1 MSAPISL
8 KARLALELP
17 GINRALARAVERLP
31 EPARPVARHIFE
43 AGGKRLR
50 PLLVVLM
57 ARLLGRNDEKTREL
71 AVTLEMLHAATLLH
85 DDVLD
90 NALTRRGKPAAHTLF
105 SVPGVILAGDALLA
119 GANALV
125 ADWGDCRLS
134 RCFSDATSH
143 TAAGEILEIAAQRH
157 VDVNAAAYEDMVRG
171 KTAWLIRAACEMGA
185 LAAGAGAAA
194 VEAAA
199 VYGENVGMAFQMV
212 DDALDFAPESV
223 TGKPTGGDV
232 REGKFTPPLRLYR
245 DSLDEAGRAA
255 FDGAFCAGLMT
266 EADAAAIAERIRT
279 AGFDTAVRRQADS
292 FLDAARQ
299 ALNNLPDRP
308 ERELL
313 RQMADY
319 VRDRKK

>member
-1 MSAPISL
+1 MIQL

-17 GINRALARAVERLP
+17 GINRALNTAVDTLP
-31 EPARPVARHIFE
+31 EPVRPVARHIFD

-50 PLLVVLM
+50 PLLTVLTS
-57 ARLLGRNDEKTREL
+57 RLLGHESKNIQDL
-71 AVTLEMLHAATLLH
+71 AITLEMLHAATLLH

-90 NALTRRGKPAAHTLF
+90 NAVSRRGKPAAHTLYDV
-105 SVPGVILAGDALLA
+105 SSVILAGDALLA

-125 ADWGDCRLS
+125 ANYGDTRLT
-134 RCFSDATSH
+134 RCFSEATSR
-143 TAAGEILEIAAQRH
+143 TAAGEILEIAAQRR
-157 VDVNAAAYEDMVRG
+157 VDSSSADYEDMVRG

-185 LAAGAGAAA
+185 LAAGADDACVAAA
-194 VEAAA
+194 AA
-199 VYGENVGMAFQMV
+199 YGENLGMAFQMV

-232 REGKFTPPLRLYR
+232 REGKLTPPLRLYR
-245 DSLDEAGRAA
+245 DSLNAEERSA
-255 FDGAFCAGLMT
+255 FDAAFCAGLMT
-266 EADAAAIAERIRT
+266 EADAASIAESIRQ
-279 AGFDTAVRRQADS
+279 AGYDDAVRRQADE

-299 ALNNLPDRP
+299 ALETLPDRP
-308 ERELL
+308 ERELM

>member
-1 MSAPISL
+1 MIQL

-17 GINRALARAVERLP
+17 GINRALDRAVDTLP
-31 EPARPVARHIFE
+31 EPVRPVARHIFD

-50 PLLVVLM
+50 PLLTVLTS
-57 ARLLGRNDEKTREL
+57 RLMGNERKGIQDL
-71 AVTLEMLHAATLLH
+71 AITLEMLHAATLLH

-90 NALTRRGKPAAHTLF
+90 NAVSRRGKPAAHTLF
-105 SVPGVILAGDALLA
+105 DVSSVILAGDALLA

-125 ADWGDCRLS
+125 ASHGDTRLT
-134 RCFSDATSH
+134 RCFSEATSR
-143 TAAGEILEIAAQRH
+143 TAAGEILEIAAQGR
-157 VDVNAAAYEDMVRG
+157 VDSTSADYEEMVRG

-185 LAAGAGAAA
+185 LAAGADDASVAAA
-194 VEAAA
+194 AT
-199 VYGENVGMAFQMV
+199 YGENLGMAFQMV

-232 REGKFTPPLRLYR
+232 REGKLTPPLRLYR
-245 DSLDEAGRAA
+245 DSLTAEERSA
-255 FDGAFCAGLMT
+255 FDAAFCAGLMT
-266 EADAAAIAERIRT
+266 EADAADIAERIRQ
-279 AGFDTAVRRQADS
+279 AGHDNAVRRQADE

-299 ALNNLPDRP
+299 ALETLPDRP
-308 ERELL
+308 ERELM

>member
-1 MSAPISL
+1 MIQL

-17 GINRALARAVERLP
+17 GINRALNKAVDTLP
-31 EPARPVARHIFE
+31 EPVRPVARHIFD

-50 PLLVVLM
+50 PLLTVLM
-57 ARLLGRNDEKTREL
+57 ARLLGHEAKSIQDL
-71 AVTLEMLHAATLLH
+71 AITLEMLHAATLLH

-90 NALTRRGKPAAHTLF
+90 NAVSRRGKPAAHTLF
-105 SVPGVILAGDALLA
+105 DVSSVILAGDALLA

-125 ADWGDCRLS
+125 ANYGDTRLT
-134 RCFSDATSH
+134 RCFSEATSR
-143 TAAGEILEIAAQRH
+143 TAAGEILEIAAQRR
-157 VDVNAAAYEDMVRG
+157 VDSSSVDYEDMVRG

-185 LAAGAGAAA
+185 LAAGADDAAVAAA
-194 VEAAA
+194 AA
-199 VYGENVGMAFQMV
+199 YGENLGMAFQMV

-232 REGKFTPPLRLYR
+232 REGKLTPPLRLYR
-245 DSLDEAGRAA
+245 DSLNTAERSA
-255 FDGAFCAGLMT
+255 FDAAFCAGLMT
-266 EADAAAIAERIRT
+266 EADAASIAESIRQ
-279 AGFDTAVRRQADS
+279 AGHDNAVRRQADE

-299 ALNNLPDRP
+299 ALETLPDRP
-308 ERELL
+308 ERELM

>member
-1 MSAPISL
+1 MMQL

-17 GINRALARAVERLP
+17 GINRALDRAVETLP
-31 EPARPVARHIFE
+31 QPVRPVARHIFD

-50 PLLVVLM
+50 PLLTVM
-57 ARLLGRNDEKTREL
+57 TARLLGYAQDDIRDL

-90 NALTRRGKPAAHTLF
+90 NAMSRRGKPAAHTLF
-105 SVPGVILAGDALLA
+105 DVSSVILAGDALLA

-125 ADWGDCRLS
+125 AARGDARLT
-134 RCFSDATSH
+134 RCFSEATSR
-143 TAAGEILEIAAQRH
+143 TAAGEILEIAAQRR
-157 VDVNAAAYEDMVRG
+157 VDGTNADYEDMVRG

-185 LAAGAGAAA
+185 LAAGAEDEAVAAA
-194 VEAAA
+194 AA
-199 VYGENVGMAFQMV
+199 YGENLGMAFQMV

-232 REGKFTPPLRLYR
+232 REGKLTPPLRRYR
-245 DSLDEAGRAA
+245 DGLGEAERAA
-255 FDGAFCAGLMT
+255 FDAAFCAGMMT
-266 EADAAAIAERIRT
+266 EADAADIAGRIRQQ
-279 AGFDTAVRRQADS
+279 GHDEAVRRQAEE
-292 FLDAARQ
+292 FLDVARR
-299 ALNNLPDRP
+299 ALENLPDRP
-308 ERELL
+308 ERELM

>member
-1 MSAPISL
+1 MIQL

-17 GINRALARAVERLP
+17 GINRALNKAVDTLP
-31 EPARPVARHIFE
+31 EPVRPVARHIFD

-50 PLLVVLM
+50 PLLTVLTS
-57 ARLLGRNDEKTREL
+57 RLMGNESKGIQDL
-71 AVTLEMLHAATLLH
+71 AITLEMLHAATLLH

-90 NALTRRGKPAAHTLF
+90 NAVSRRGKPAAHTLYDV
-105 SVPGVILAGDALLA
+105 SSVILAGDALLA

-125 ADWGDCRLS
+125 ANYGDTRLT
-134 RCFSDATSH
+134 RCFSEATSR
-143 TAAGEILEIAAQRH
+143 TAAGEILEIAAQRR
-157 VDVNAAAYEDMVRG
+157 VDSSSADYEDMVRG

-185 LAAGAGAAA
+185 LAAGADDASVTAAA
-194 VEAAA
+194 S
-199 VYGENVGMAFQMV
+199 YGENLGMAFQMV

-232 REGKFTPPLRLYR
+232 REGKLTPPLRLYR
-245 DSLDEAGRAA
+245 DSLSAEERSA
-255 FDGAFCAGLMT
+255 FDAAFCAGLMT
-266 EADAAAIAERIRT
+266 EADAASIAESIRQ
-279 AGFDTAVRRQADS
+279 AGYDDAVRRQADE

-299 ALNNLPDRP
+299 ALETLPDRP
-308 ERELL
+308 ERELM

>member
-1 MSAPISL
+1 MIQL

-17 GINRALARAVERLP
+17 GINRALNKAVDTLP
-31 EPARPVARHIFE
+31 EPVRPVARHIFD

-50 PLLVVLM
+50 PLLTVLM
-57 ARLLGRNDEKTREL
+57 ARLLGHEAKNIQDL
-71 AVTLEMLHAATLLH
+71 AITLEMLHAATLLH

-90 NALTRRGKPAAHTLF
+90 NAVSRRGKPAAHTLF
-105 SVPGVILAGDALLA
+105 DVSSVILAGDALLA

-125 ADWGDCRLS
+125 ANYGDTRLT
-134 RCFSDATSH
+134 RCFSEATSR
-143 TAAGEILEIAAQRH
+143 TAAGEILEIAAQRR
-157 VDVNAAAYEDMVRG
+157 VDSSSVDYEDMVRG

-185 LAAGAGAAA
+185 LAAGANDAAVAAA
-194 VEAAA
+194 AA
-199 VYGENVGMAFQMV
+199 YGENLGMAFQMV

-232 REGKFTPPLRLYR
+232 REGKLTPPLRLYR
-245 DSLDEAGRAA
+245 DSLSTAERSA
-255 FDGAFCAGLMT
+255 FDAAFCAGLMT
-266 EADAAAIAERIRT
+266 EADAASIAESIRQ
-279 AGFDTAVRRQADS
+279 AGHDDAVRRQADE

-299 ALNNLPDRP
+299 ALETLPDRP
-308 ERELL
+308 ERELM

>member
-1 MSAPISL
+1 MIQL

-17 GINRALARAVERLP
+17 GINRALDRAVDTLP
-31 EPARPVARHIFE
+31 EPVRPVARHIFD

-50 PLLVVLM
+50 PLLTVLTS
-57 ARLLGRNDEKTREL
+57 RLMGNESKGIQDL
-71 AVTLEMLHAATLLH
+71 AITLEMLHAATLLH

-90 NALTRRGKPAAHTLF
+90 NAVSRRGKPAAHTLF
-105 SVPGVILAGDALLA
+105 DVSSVILAGDALLA

-125 ADWGDCRLS
+125 ASHGDTRLT
-134 RCFSDATSH
+134 RCFSEATSR
-143 TAAGEILEIAAQRH
+143 TAAGEILEIAAQGR
-157 VDVNAAAYEDMVRG
+157 VDSTSADYEEMVRG

-185 LAAGAGAAA
+185 LAAGADDASVAAA
-194 VEAAA
+194 AT
-199 VYGENVGMAFQMV
+199 YGENLGMAFQMV

-232 REGKFTPPLRLYR
+232 REGKLTPPLRLYR
-245 DSLDEAGRAA
+245 DSLNAEERSA
-255 FDGAFCAGLMT
+255 FDAAFCAGLMT
-266 EADAAAIAERIRT
+266 EADAADIAERIRQ
-279 AGFDTAVRRQADS
+279 AGHDNAVRRQADE

-299 ALNNLPDRP
+299 ALETLPDRP
-308 ERELL
+308 ERELM